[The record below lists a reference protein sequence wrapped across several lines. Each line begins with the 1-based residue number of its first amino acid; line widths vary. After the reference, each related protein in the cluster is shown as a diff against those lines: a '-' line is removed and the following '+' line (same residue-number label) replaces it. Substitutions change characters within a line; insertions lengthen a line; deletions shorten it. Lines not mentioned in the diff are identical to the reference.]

1 MPGLKV
7 NCGMVRIF
15 GFDVTGRAVL
25 APMAGITDTPFRLL
39 ARECGASLVFTELV
53 SADGLVRSSEK
64 TFKLMEFQP
73 QERPIG
79 IQLFGADP
87 FIMGEAARLA
97 ESVQPDWIDL
107 NFGCPAKKVV
117 RRGAGA
123 ALLTDLERLKQI
135 AGRVVSIVHLPV
147 SAKIRSGWEEGKPV
161 AVEAAR
167 ILESEG
173 VAAVTVHARTRQA
186 GFKGRADWSVIREVR
201 EAVSIPVIGNGDA
214 ASAGEAERM
223 IRETGCDLVMIG
235 RGALGRPWIFSMM
248 NPAPGRGDQA
258 VEPGYRERIDICLR
272 HYRLALQYRPASKAV
287 KEMRK
292 HIAWYIKGMP
302 GAAEFRKEA
311 FTLMDADEVMR
322 RLEEFKNRLG

>member
-1 MPGLKV
+1 MKLLGLD
-7 NCGMVRIF
+7 IE
-15 GFDVTGRAVL
+15 GRAVL

-53 SADGLVRSSEK
+53 SADGLVRNSEK
-64 TFKLMEFQP
+64 TFKLMDFLP
-73 QERPIG
+73 GERPIG

-87 FIMGEAARLA
+87 LIMAEAARFA
-97 ESVQPDWIDL
+97 ESRKPDWIDL

-123 ALLTDLERLKQI
+123 AVLTDLDRLKQI
-135 AGRVVSIVHLPV
+135 AGRVASAVHLPV

-161 AVEAAR
+161 AVEAAK

-173 VAAVTVHARTRQA
+173 IAAITVHARTRQA
-186 GFKGRADWSVIREVR
+186 GFKGRADWSVIQEVK

-214 ASAGEAERM
+214 TTAGEAERM

-235 RGALGRPWIFSMM
+235 RGALGRPWIFSMI
-248 NPAPGRGDQA
+248 NPAPGRGYSA
-258 VEPGYRERIDICLR
+258 AEPGFGERIDICLR
-272 HYRLALQYRPASKAV
+272 HYRLALQHNPASRVV

-292 HIAWYIKGMP
+292 HIAWYIKSMP

-311 FTLMDADEVMR
+311 FTLTDPDEVMR
-322 RLEEFKNRLG
+322 RLEEFKGRLG

>member
-1 MPGLKV
+1 
-7 NCGMVRIF
+7 MVKIF
-15 GFDVTGRAVL
+15 GLDIDGRAVL

-53 SADGLVRSSEK
+53 SADGLVRNSEK
-64 TFKLMEFQP
+64 TFRLMEFLP
-73 QERPIG
+73 GERPIG
-79 IQLFGADP
+79 IQLFGSDP
-87 FIMGEAARLA
+87 FILGEAARFA
-97 ESVQPDWIDL
+97 ESRQPDWIDL

-123 ALLTDLERLKQI
+123 ALLTDLDRLKEI
-135 AGRVVSIVHLPV
+135 AKRVVAAVRLPV

-173 VAAVTVHARTRQA
+173 IAAITVHARTRQA
-186 GFKGRADWSVIREVR
+186 GFKGRADWDVIREVR
-201 EAVSIPVIGNGDA
+201 EAVSVPVIGNGDA
-214 ASAGEAERM
+214 ASPEDADRM
-223 IRETGCDLVMIG
+223 VRETGCDLVMIG
-235 RGALGRPWIFSMM
+235 RGALGRPWIFSML
-248 NPAPGRGDQA
+248 NPAPGRGDA
-258 VEPGYRERIDICLR
+258 AAEPGFRKRIDCCLR

-292 HIAWYIKGMP
+292 HIAWYLKGMP

-311 FTLMDADEVMR
+311 FTLTDPDEVMR
-322 RLEEFKNRLG
+322 RLESFQDRFDSGD